1 MLVITERSI
10 YNLGMWRELFPQAQ
24 VAVEL
29 YPFQRALMPD
39 KSDVWFG
46 LGCNLEE
53 HQIAVMGFAST
64 QSECDAKNEAPERL
78 CEAGP
83 GFTQFKSFK
92 LDDNVG
98 SNVDAW
104 LKGFAVPGDDRKR
117 IINQLGKELLS
128 VMQD

>member
-1 MLVITERSI
+1 
-10 YNLGMWRELFPQAQ
+10 MWRELFPQTL
-24 VAVEL
+24 VAIKL
-29 YPFQRALMPD
+29 FPFQRALMAG

-64 QSECDAKNEAPERL
+64 QSECDAKNRAPERL

-83 GFTQFKSFK
+83 GFTKFKSFK
-92 LDDNVG
+92 LDDCVG

-104 LKGFAVPGDDRKR
+104 LKEFDVEAEDRKR

>member
-1 MLVITERSI
+1 M
-10 YNLGMWRELFPQAQ
+10 
-24 VAVEL
+24 AV
-29 YPFQRALMPD
+29 

-64 QSECDAKNEAPERL
+64 QSECDAKNRAPERL

-83 GFTQFKSFK
+83 GFTKFKSFH
-92 LDDNVG
+92 LDDDVG
-98 SNVDAW
+98 NNIDAW
-104 LKGFAVPGDDRKR
+104 LKGFAIAEDDRKR
-117 IINQLGKELLS
+117 IINQLGKELLH